1 MAARCGFRNRYLD
14 RAQVRYV
21 CLNRVLPVE
30 ARQQD
35 YHRMA
40 THLEVHRL
48 DLANMAGA
56 LLRRVPVGDSPRSR
70 SRTPRPRRSISSNR
84 RFSLQITSRC
94 WGHTETSGHTN
105 LLIKMVGRLFRSEA
119 SASVNFRTTIGVFR
133 SILRRQI
140 GGRPRFANKDYSA
153 H

>member
-14 RAQVRYV
+14 WAQVRYV

-40 THLEVHRL
+40 THLEVRRL

-70 SRTPRPRRSISSNR
+70 TPRPRRSISSNR
-84 RFSLQITSRC
+84 RFSLQITRNVGAIRKRAGTLTCSLKW
-94 WGHTETSGHTN
+94 WGDYSDR
-105 LLIKMVGRLFRSEA
+105 K
-119 SASVNFRTTIGVFR
+119 
-133 SILRRQI
+133 
-140 GGRPRFANKDYSA
+140 RPRL
-153 H
+153 